1 MPGRVSIRAS
11 RASSGKT
18 VSTKSS
24 TQTLKTRSTRS
35 SALAVD
41 IPDEGTSTSLREQ
54 ICSVFGDAQRTTATQ
69 RKLVVTLRKIQEACC
84 YEPVKARKKKQQV
97 FDEEEFGE
105 EEFNTEVGRCLL
117 RILPIK
123 KSEPVGDRT
132 IRFVGLFL
140 KLASEKGQTLC
151 LLILSNRTYANG
163 TQTT

>member
-24 TQTLKTRSTRS
+24 TATLKTRSTRS

-41 IPDEGTSTSLREQ
+41 IPDEGESTSLREQ
-54 ICSVFGDAQRTTATQ
+54 ICSVFSDAQRSTATQ
-69 RKLVVTLRKIQEACC
+69 RKLVVSLRKIQEACC
-84 YEPVKARKKKQQV
+84 YEPVKARKKNKQV
-97 FDEEEFGE
+97 FVEDEDFGE
-105 EEFNTEVGRCLL
+105 GDFNDEFARCLL
-117 RILPIK
+117 RVLPIK

-140 KLASEKGQTLC
+140 KLASEKGLFC
-151 LLILSNRTYANG
+151 CASAGGGSWLIESQIT
-163 TQTT
+163 